1 MGLAARKRRR
11 SIREDALPNTIESA
25 DDVGNEVS
33 TAEDEALA
41 SLGDEFF
48 DSPQSPVSPH
58 HAPVVPAIPTG
69 KHVIVMND
77 LPFSLIKLLN
87 ANDLLKFCLIV
98 KICKNFAN
106 LYGFGSICLCYILN
120 IYYNLSIVF
129 LI

>member
-48 DSPQSPVSPH
+48 DSPQSLVSPH
-58 HAPVVPAIPTG
+58 HAPVVPAAPTG
-69 KHVIVMND
+69 KHVTVLND
-77 LPFSLIKLLN
+77 LPFFLIN
-87 ANDLLKFCLIV
+87 IFIANDLVEMRLLNYTLLMLVCFGRYIYVLRLI
-98 KICKNFAN
+98 FA
-106 LYGFGSICLCYILN
+106 
-120 IYYNLSIVF
+120 
-129 LI
+129 